1 MLEHADCQKEV
12 MLLDIG
18 VLKEMFLTVYV
29 SLQHR
34 EQRLVQENSQLQQQK
49 DWLDQELK
57 TKIDELL
64 TIRKDQASSP

>member
-12 MLLDIG
+12 MLDIG

-29 SLQHR
+29 SFQHR

>member
-29 SLQHR
+29 SFQHR